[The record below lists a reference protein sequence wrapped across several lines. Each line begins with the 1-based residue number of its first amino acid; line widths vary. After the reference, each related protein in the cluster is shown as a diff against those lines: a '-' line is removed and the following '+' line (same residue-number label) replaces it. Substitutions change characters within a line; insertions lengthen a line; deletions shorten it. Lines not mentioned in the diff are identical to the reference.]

1 MLPSIAK
8 VNSKFNECGLGKYI
22 DALYVNTRYLIFQR
36 LFPRQECLNTKA
48 NYFSKVQYER
58 KHELVSWQTYKQ
70 PDRKKNNIIG
80 REYFQISQKH
90 LKTVSP
96 ALLYTIDGFISTQ
109 IVFFSI
115 SVYWFLIVFSR
126 LIGKDSVIFP
136 SNVNSTYTDRSWNW
150 TLPFL
155 IKAWI
160 NMKKIMII

>member
-1 MLPSIAK
+1 MINIVTAISFSSFKIDPFSSLSLASQVLPSIAK

-70 PDRKKNNIIG
+70 QDRKKNNIIG

-115 SVYWFLIVFSR
+115 LVF
-126 LIGKDSVIFP
+126 DSVFP
-136 SNVNSTYTDRSWNW
+136 VDW
-150 TLPFL
+150 
-155 IKAWI
+155 
-160 NMKKIMII
+160 